1 MLSKIKTD
9 AEVEIQQN
17 LIPWFFQNVKII
29 CELWFA
35 DQLFNIEL
43 ERLLNLN
50 DVLPNLILIIYYY
63 LYNIYNNGYNNVIIL
78 LIL

>member
-63 LYNIYNNGYNNVIIL
+63 LYNIYITMDITML
-78 LIL
+78 